1 MAELIIQML
10 QITMTVPMAALHKG
24 IQKAQIYFLQMV
36 MSREYRMEIAMV
48 LLMKDGQMGT
58 LTRE

>member
-1 MAELIIQML
+1 
-10 QITMTVPMAALHKG
+10 MTALMAALHKG
-24 IQKAQIYFLQMV
+24 IQKAQIYFLQMA

-48 LLMKDGQMGT
+48 LLMKDGQMAM